1 MQVVD
6 FILEFTSLKLSES
19 DWDELVD
26 QDLFEWLMADYD
38 EKENTYDEERFFH
51 FSSFLF
57 LGNATSHV
65 ASCPLGKCVGCLSI
79 DASIS
84 PMAKDCTLCNN
95 KIGQRS
101 NENLL
106 RKGKKNHVCYA
117 ELADLA
123 KETLA
128 CMMTF

>member
-6 FILEFTSLKLSES
+6 FLLEFTSLKLSECN
-19 DWDELVD
+19 WDELVD

-57 LGNATSHV
+57 LGNAPSHV
-65 ASCPLGKCVGCLSI
+65 ASRPLGKCVGCLSI
-79 DASIS
+79 DASNS
-84 PMAKDCTLCNN
+84 PMAKDFNN

-106 RKGKKNHVCYA
+106 GKGRKKSC
-117 ELADLA
+117 LL
-123 KETLA
+123 
-128 CMMTF
+128 C

>member
-6 FILEFTSLKLSES
+6 FLLEFTSLKLSECN
-19 DWDELVD
+19 WDELVD

-57 LGNATSHV
+57 LGNAPSHV
-65 ASCPLGKCVGCLSI
+65 ASRPLGKCVGCLSI
-79 DASIS
+79 DVSNS
-84 PMAKDCTLCNN
+84 PMAKDFNN

-106 RKGKKNHVCYA
+106 GKGRKKLC
-117 ELADLA
+117 LL
-123 KETLA
+123 
-128 CMMTF
+128 C